1 MGRERWHAQANLH
14 IHSCPLRLQ
23 KRADLKKRL
32 DLDRYMTPSE
42 EEVDDE
48 IPEQKRP
55 GDVRAFS
62 SNGMRA
68 TVTVKPFSIHTDR

>member
-1 MGRERWHAQANLH
+1 M
-14 IHSCPLRLQ
+14 IHSQSLHLQ

-32 DLDRYMTPSE
+32 DLDRYMTSSDE
-42 EEVDDE
+42 ESDGKNEG
-48 IPEQKRP
+48 QKRP

>member
-1 MGRERWHAQANLH
+1 M
-14 IHSCPLRLQ
+14 Q

-32 DLDRYMTPSE
+32 DLDRYMTSSSEGSGREE
-42 EEVDDE
+42 EEVR
-48 IPEQKRP
+48 KP

-62 SNGMRA
+62 NNGMRA

>member
-1 MGRERWHAQANLH
+1 
-14 IHSCPLRLQ
+14 
-23 KRADLKKRL
+23 
-32 DLDRYMTPSE
+32 MTSSE

-48 IPEQKRP
+48 KREQKQP

-68 TVTVKPFSIHTDR
+68 TVTVKSFSIHTDR

>member
-1 MGRERWHAQANLH
+1 MRKRYEAYTLALLH
-14 IHSCPLRLQ
+14 LQ

-32 DLDRYMTPSE
+32 DLDRYMTSSE

-48 IPEQKRP
+48 KRERNQP

-68 TVTVKPFSIHTDR
+68 NVTVKPFSIHTDR